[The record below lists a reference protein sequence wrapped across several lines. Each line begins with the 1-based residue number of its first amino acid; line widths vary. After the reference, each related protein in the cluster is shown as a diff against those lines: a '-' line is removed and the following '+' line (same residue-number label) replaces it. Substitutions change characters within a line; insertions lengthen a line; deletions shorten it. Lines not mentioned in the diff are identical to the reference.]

1 MERILIS
8 LPSSLVRI
16 LEEEAS
22 RRGLS
27 RTAFIRLVL
36 IEAMDSENDW

>member
-1 MERILIS
+1 MVRILIS

-16 LEEEAS
+16 LEEEAA

-36 IEAMDSENDW
+36 IEAMDAKED